1 MKVQNSYGFILSL
14 IFHFLLFLLPVS
26 LVASKQFKEVEI
38 FIMGEQPQTPAVS
51 KEGATA
57 KEKKEVSPPLI
68 AKKTFPAPC
77 KHNKSPEVKETLL
90 SENKSIITET
100 RDSSSPP
107 ETASFSPGPDFSP
120 ISSPQSEPGGMGG
133 EGMGGEEV
141 DFGSMNGP
149 QFLHQEMPV
158 YPLIARRLGKEGRV
172 VLRLTI
178 DENGN
183 LLNVEVIEGAGFGL
197 TEAAV
202 EAVKK
207 STFLPARSGGVPVK
221 SKALLPIKFTLR
233 SEG

>member
-1 MKVQNSYGFILSL
+1 MKVQNSYGFTLSL

-26 LVASKQFKEVEI
+26 LVASKEFKEVEI
-38 FIMGEQPQTPAVS
+38 FIMGEQPQTPAVL

-68 AKKTFPAPC
+68 AKKTFPAPR

-107 ETASFSPGPDFSP
+107 ETVSFSPGPDFSP
-120 ISSPQSEPGGMGG
+120 ISSPQSEPV
-133 EGMGGEEV
+133 EEV

-158 YPLIARRLGKEGRV
+158 YPLMARRLGKEGRV

-178 DENGN
+178 DEEGN
-183 LLNVEVIEGAGFGL
+183 LLEVEVVEGAGFGF

-202 EAVKK
+202 AAVKK
-207 STFLPARSGGVPVK
+207 STFLPARKGEKTVK
-221 SKALLPIKFTLR
+221 SKALLPIRFFLR
-233 SEG
+233 AEG